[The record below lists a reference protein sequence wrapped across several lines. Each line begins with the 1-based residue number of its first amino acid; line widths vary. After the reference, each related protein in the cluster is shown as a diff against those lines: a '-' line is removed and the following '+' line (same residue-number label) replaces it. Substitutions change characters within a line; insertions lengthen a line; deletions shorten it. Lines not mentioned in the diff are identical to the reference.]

1 MGEPCRG
8 ATVDL
13 SWRVGA
19 GRGSGVSFAVAK
31 TEVGDSG
38 DDLRTLESGVNLAPD
53 SRAGARNRAS
63 CLCQVLFYV
72 LRNFHEPGA
81 VAQSSAGSGT
91 GSLGVAGVLPT
102 PARTYTRHSESGCE
116 RN

>member
-1 MGEPCRG
+1 MGETCRG

-13 SWRVGA
+13 SWKVGA
-19 GRGSGVSFAVAK
+19 RRGSEVSFAVAK

-38 DDLRTLESGVNLAPD
+38 DDLRALESGINLA
-53 SRAGARNRAS
+53 RLQGGARNRAS
-63 CLCQVLFYV
+63 CLSQVLFYV

-91 GSLGVAGVLPT
+91 SSRGVAGVLPA

>member
-19 GRGSGVSFAVAK
+19 GRGNGVSFAVAK
-31 TEVGDSG
+31 AEVGDSG
-38 DDLRTLESGVNLAPD
+38 DDLRTLESGVNLA
-53 SRAGARNRAS
+53 RLQGGARNRAS